1 MSKIIRLTEKD
12 LTKIVNRII
21 SEQLKHGTG
30 VIMNEPEKKEL
41 VNKDML
47 FPVLRKLDYRQGL
60 SNSEGGWT
68 KKIPQKNKILI
79 VRFNNNDA
87 VVETKNI
94 KQPTQTG
101 SDGKIRGMG
110 LSKPL
115 KKFPLLLKKNTLKE
129 FENFLLGCE

>member
-1 MSKIIRLTEKD
+1 MAKIVRLTEKD
-12 LTKIVNRII
+12 LTKLINRII
-21 SEQLKHGTG
+21 SEQPKHGTG

-47 FPVLRKLDYRQGL
+47 FPVLRKLDYRRGL

-94 KQPTQTG
+94 KQQTQTG
-101 SDGKIRGMG
+101 SDGKIHGMG
-110 LSKPL
+110 VPRPL

-129 FENFLLGCE
+129 FENFLFVCE